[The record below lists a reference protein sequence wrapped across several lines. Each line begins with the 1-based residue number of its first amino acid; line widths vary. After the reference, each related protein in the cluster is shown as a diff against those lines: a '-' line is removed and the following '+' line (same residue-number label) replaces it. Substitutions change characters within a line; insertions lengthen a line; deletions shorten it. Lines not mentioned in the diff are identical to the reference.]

1 MAGEFIEFF
10 EELLFG
16 SGVIFGFLIINLM
29 LIGLI
34 IRVKYATILTLP
46 LSALMI
52 VSYLTNLSVSSNFMW
67 LSFLMF
73 FSAILQLTIEV
84 KR

>member
-29 LIGLI
+29 LIALI

-46 LSALMI
+46 ISALMI
-52 VSYLTNLSVSSNFMW
+52 ILYLTNLSVSSNFMW
-67 LSFLMF
+67 LTFLMF
-73 FSAILQLTIEV
+73 FSMILQLTIEV

>member
-29 LIGLI
+29 LIGLLLK
-34 IRVKYATILTLP
+34 VKYSAILTLP
-46 LSALMI
+46 ISALMI
-52 VSYLTNLSVSSNFMW
+52 VLYFTNISVSSNFMW
-67 LSFLMF
+67 LTFLMF
-73 FSAILQLTIEV
+73 FSMILQLTIEV